1 MPIEQIRAFVGVA
14 VAAEHQV
21 HPMAL
26 QNRVGILAHL
36 LEFGLR
42 VRIMRALAVGRMVP
56 VGNEPLL
63 GVGTQVGLQ
72 PRQHRPTGRAV
83 TIRRIQADKVD
94 VGIVEGIVRF
104 SARGHAAGLPL
115 LGKVKMS

>member
-36 LEFGLR
+36 FEFGLR
-42 VRIMRALAVGRMVP
+42 VRIVRALAVGRMVP

-63 GVGTQVGLQ
+63 SVGRQIGLQ
-72 PRQHRPTGRAV
+72 PRQQGLDRKSTRLNSSHVSISYAV
-83 TIRRIQADKVD
+83 FCLKKKKKKTKD
-94 VGIVEGIVRF
+94 E
-104 SARGHAAGLPL
+104 
-115 LGKVKMS
+115 